1 MLLKIVTFSSS
12 DTIKCTK
19 KQPLRRGKTGPEKA
33 EIDAKIELKNAEI
46 KKCRHDIKLCNFITD
61 NYEQMTENIDPSKEK
76 QMREKS
82 KYDLVK
88 EELSRSSD
96 YSKDYE
102 YEKEI

>member
-1 MLLKIVTFSSS
+1 MITERLVESISERQGLYNS
-12 DTIKCTK
+12 
-19 KQPLRRGKTGPEKA
+19 RRGKTGPEKA

-88 EELSRSSD
+88 EELSRSRG

-102 YEKEI
+102 HEKEI